1 MLARHGPRY
10 GGSVNGHSD
19 DSSGDAKQAAPTL
32 YIFPHAG
39 GTAKDYV
46 AFSREFSADVK
57 RIAVQY
63 PGQHDRSGLP
73 PLESIPTLADEI
85 FAMMKPSARIDDP
98 VAFFGHSM
106 GGMLAF
112 EVALRYQSAGHRVL
126 AFFVSACSAPGH
138 IRYKQLQ
145 DLSDREMLDLFTR
158 MTGMNQI
165 SLPTTNFS
173 LERYPR
179 CERSEPSPVIPAHQR
194 RSSRVRFMP
203 LSEIK
208 IGSQRKTTWIRGAI
222 GRRKS
227 SLSVYS
233 LGITSTSTTICQS

>member
-1 MLARHGPRY
+1 
-10 GGSVNGHSD
+10 
-19 DSSGDAKQAAPTL
+19 
-32 YIFPHAG
+32 
-39 GTAKDYV
+39 
-46 AFSREFSADVK
+46 
-57 RIAVQY
+57 
-63 PGQHDRSGLP
+63 
-73 PLESIPTLADEI
+73 
-85 FAMMKPSARIDDP
+85 MMKPSARIDDP

-158 MTGMNQI
+158 MTGMN
-165 SLPTTNFS
+165 PDFFTDDEFS

-194 RSSRVRFMP
+194 RSSCPIYAFIGDKDWIATQDDMDPWRDRTTEEFSIRVFP
-203 LSEIK
+203 GDHFYLNDNLPELVSDIED
-208 IGSQRKTTWIRGAI
+208 KTLQWHDRA
-222 GRRKS
+222 
-227 SLSVYS
+227 
-233 LGITSTSTTICQS
+233 

>member
-1 MLARHGPRY
+1 
-10 GGSVNGHSD
+10 
-19 DSSGDAKQAAPTL
+19 
-32 YIFPHAG
+32 
-39 GTAKDYV
+39 
-46 AFSREFSADVK
+46 
-57 RIAVQY
+57 
-63 PGQHDRSGLP
+63 
-73 PLESIPTLADEI
+73 
-85 FAMMKPSARIDDP
+85 MMKPSARIDDP

-158 MTGMNQI
+158 MTGMNPDFFTDDEFFVGA
-165 SLPTTNFS
+165 LPTLRAVRAIAGYS
-173 LERYPR
+173 
-179 CERSEPSPVIPAHQR
+179 CHQR

>member
-1 MLARHGPRY
+1 
-10 GGSVNGHSD
+10 
-19 DSSGDAKQAAPTL
+19 
-32 YIFPHAG
+32 
-39 GTAKDYV
+39 
-46 AFSREFSADVK
+46 
-57 RIAVQY
+57 
-63 PGQHDRSGLP
+63 
-73 PLESIPTLADEI
+73 
-85 FAMMKPSARIDDP
+85 MMKPSARIDDP

-158 MTGMNQI
+158 MTGMN
-165 SLPTTNFS
+165 PDFFTDDEFS

-233 LGITSTSTTICQS
+233 WGSLLPQRQFARASQRHRRQNTPMA